1 MILAIITNGHATL
14 RKVATP
20 IEPAFLHRKKTKQL
34 IADMIETMRDANG
47 IGLAAPQINR
57 SIRLVVIAL
66 KDGAL
71 VLGNP
76 AITRRSLRQTREE
89 EGCLSVPGVF
99 GNVRRHQKLTVK
111 FLDRDGVPQT
121 LTASGLFARVVQHE
135 VDHLNGRLYIDR
147 TRDFTK
153 GRP

>member
-1 MILAIITNGHATL
+1 MIHPIITNGHATL

-20 IEPAFLHRKKTKQL
+20 IEPSFLQSSEAKRL
-34 IADMIETMRDANG
+34 IAEMIETMYEANG
-47 IGLAAPQINR
+47 VGLAAPQINR
-57 SIRLVVIAL
+57 SIRLAVIAL

-76 AITRRSLRQTREE
+76 EILNASLRKEKEE

-99 GNVRRHQKLTVK
+99 GNVRRHRKLTVQ
-111 FLDRDGVPQT
+111 FLDSAGKKQT
-121 LTASGLFARVVQHE
+121 LDASGFFARVIQHE
-135 VDHLNGRLYIDR
+135 VDHLNGMLYIDR
-147 TRDFTK
+147 TNEFTK

>member
-1 MILAIITNGHATL
+1 MLRPIITSGHATL
-14 RKVATP
+14 RKVATS
-20 IEPAFLHRKKTKQL
+20 IEPTFLRTKEAKRL
-34 IADMIETMRDANG
+34 IADMIETMHNANG
-47 IGLAAPQINR
+47 IGLAAPQIDR

-76 AITRRSLRQTREE
+76 EIIRRSLRQTKEE

-111 FLDRDGVPQT
+111 FLDRDGIPQR
-121 LTASGLFARVVQHE
+121 LDASGLFARVVQHE
-135 VDHLNGRLYIDR
+135 VDHLNGMLYIDR
-147 TRDFTK
+147 TNDFTK